1 MRRSRTP
8 KARGTV
14 AKPKRLFVTGGCGF
28 IGSNFIRYA
37 FTHRSGIEITNFD
50 KMTYAGGGRNLVDI
64 QKHAKYGPRYHFV
77 KGDIADNKAVC
88 AALEKGFDAVINF
101 AAETHVDRSIL
112 DAGDFIK
119 TNILGTQVLLEA
131 ARQLGVP
138 RYVQISTDEV
148 YGALGPEGY
157 FTEMTPLA
165 PNSPYSASKASA
177 DLVARSYFKTFGM
190 PVLITRCSNNF
201 GPYQF
206 PEKLIPLFVT
216 NALADQPLP
225 VYGDGMQVRD
235 WIHVDDHSS
244 AILAVLE
251 KGRPGEV
258 YNIGGGNERANIE
271 ITKKILAAL
280 GKGESLIKY
289 VTDRPGHDRRYAI
302 DSSKIESELGW
313 KPVREF
319 DEALADTINWYVKNQ
334 AWWKRLQSKEYK
346 EYYLKQYGQR

>member
-1 MRRSRTP
+1 M
-8 KARGTV
+8 
-14 AKPKRLFVTGGCGF
+14 AKPKKLFVTGGCGF

-37 FTHRSGIEITNFD
+37 FANRPGVEITNFD
-50 KMTYAGGGRNLVDI
+50 KITYAGGGENLTDI
-64 QKHAKYGPRYHFV
+64 EKSPKYGPRYHFV

-119 TNILGTQVLLEA
+119 TNILGTQVVLEA
-131 ARQLGVP
+131 ARQLGIA
-138 RYVQISTDEV
+138 RYIQISTDEV
-148 YGALGPEGY
+148 YGALGAEGY

-177 DLVARSYFKTFGM
+177 DLIARSYFKTFDM

-216 NALADQPLP
+216 NALADEPLP

-244 AILAVLE
+244 AILAVLD

-280 GKGESLIKY
+280 GKPESLIKY
-289 VTDRPGHDRRYAI
+289 VKDRPGHDRRYAI
-302 DSSKIESELGW
+302 DSSKIEGELGW
-313 KPVREF
+313 KPAREF
-319 DEALADTINWYVKNQ
+319 DEALADTIRWYVANQ
-334 AWWKRLQSKEYK
+334 AWWKRLQSDEYK
-346 EYYLKQYGQR
+346 EYYRKQYGQR